1 MTPPTSTPPQVG
13 AAAAGTPGAPGAP
26 RAAEPVKVL
35 PARHPWRWAATAVVA
50 VLAAMAV
57 NALVTNPA
65 WDWPTVGQFLFSATI
80 LESLWLTVR
89 LTLAGTAIGLVLG
102 TVLALMRMSANP
114 LLRGVSFAY
123 VSVFRSVPL
132 ILQLLFWYNLAILY
146 DRIGFGVPFGPQFW
160 TVSTQDLVGPVTA
173 AFLGLGLHQ
182 AAYFAEIVRSGFL
195 AVDPGQREAAAAL
208 GIPRARQFRRIQLP
222 QALRVIVPTTGN
234 EVIGL
239 LKGTSVVYV
248 MALPELFYQVQVVY
262 NRTGQVIPLL
272 LVAAVWYFA
281 LTTALSALQWLVERH
296 YGRGST
302 REDRRPALLRAL
314 RSVRAGRGHRAEVAR

>member
-1 MTPPTSTPPQVG
+1 MSDTTRTVPDVT
-13 AAAAGTPGAPGAP
+13 AAPVVPRSAPARP
-26 RAAEPVKVL
+26 LTVL
-35 PARHPWRWAATAVVA
+35 PARHPWRWVATAVVA

-65 WDWPTVGQFLFSATI
+65 WEWPTVGQFLFSATI
-80 LESLWLTVR
+80 LESMWLTVR
-89 LTLAGTAIGLVLG
+89 LTLVGTAIGLVLG
-102 TVLALMRMSANP
+102 TVLALMRMSHNP
-114 LLRGVSFAY
+114 LLKAVSFTY
-123 VSVFRSVPL
+123 TSVFRSVPL

-146 DRIGFGVPFGPQFW
+146 EVIGFGVPFGPQFW
-160 TVSTQDLVGPVTA
+160 TFPTQSLIGPLTA

-208 GIPRARQFRRIQLP
+208 GIPQVRQFWRIQLP
-222 QALRVIVPTTGN
+222 QALRIIVPTTGN

-262 NRTGQVIPLL
+262 NRTGRVIPLL
-272 LVAAVWYFA
+272 LVAAVWYTV
-281 LTTALSALQWLVERH
+281 LTTVLSVLQWLVERH
-296 YGRGST
+296 YGRGSSRADT
-302 REDRRPALLRAL
+302 PLPFLQLLRT
-314 RSVRAGRGHRAEVAR
+314 VRAARARRQGVPR

>member
-1 MTPPTSTPPQVG
+1 MTIRTSEPAPSAWPAPAGGGPT
-13 AAAAGTPGAPGAP
+13 AAV
-26 RAAEPVKVL
+26 RVL
-35 PARHPWRWAATAVVA
+35 PARHPWRWLATAAVA

-65 WDWPTVGQFLFSATI
+65 WDWPTVGEFLFSATI
-80 LESLWLTVR
+80 LDSLWLTVR
-89 LTLAGTAIGLVLG
+89 LTLVGTAIGLVLG
-102 TVLALMRMSANP
+102 TVLALMRMSSNP
-114 LLRGVSFAY
+114 LLRAVSFAY
-123 VSVFRSVPL
+123 ISVFRSVPL

-146 DRIGFGVPFGPQFW
+146 ERIGLGVPFGPQF
-160 TVSTQDLVGPVTA
+160 VSFSTQDLIGPVTA

-208 GIPRARQFRRIQLP
+208 GIPRARQFWRIQLP
-222 QALRVIVPTTGN
+222 QALRIIVPTTGN

-272 LVAAVWYFA
+272 LVAAVWYFV
-281 LTTALSALQWLVERH
+281 LTTVLSALQWVVERH
-296 YGRGST
+296 YGRGSSRT
-302 REDRRPALLRAL
+302 HQEPALLRWA
-314 RSVRAGRGHRAEVAR
+314 RTVRARRTRRSEVPR

>member
-1 MTPPTSTPPQVG
+1 MSDTARAVP
-13 AAAAGTPGAPGAP
+13 AAATTAPAERSAP
-26 RAAEPVKVL
+26 AQPLTVL
-35 PARHPWRWAATAVVA
+35 PARHPWRWVATAVVA

-65 WDWPTVGQFLFSATI
+65 WEWPTVGQFLFSATI
-80 LESLWLTVR
+80 LESMWLTVR
-89 LTLAGTAIGLVLG
+89 LTLVGTAIGLVLG
-102 TVLALMRMSANP
+102 TVLALMRMSHNP
-114 LLRGVSFAY
+114 LLKAVSFTY
-123 VSVFRSVPL
+123 ISVFRSVPL

-146 DRIGFGVPFGPQFW
+146 TVIGFGIPFGPQFW
-160 TVSTQDLVGPVTA
+160 TFPTQDLVGPLTA

-208 GIPRARQFRRIQLP
+208 GIPRVRQFWRIQLP
-222 QALRVIVPTTGN
+222 QALRIIVPTTGN

-262 NRTGQVIPLL
+262 NRTGRVIPLL
-272 LVAAVWYFA
+272 LVAAVWYVV
-281 LTTALSALQWLVERH
+281 LTTVLSVLQWLVERY
-296 YGRGST
+296 YGRGSSRADT
-302 REDRRPALLRAL
+302 PLPFLQLLRSA
-314 RSVRAGRGHRAEVAR
+314 RAARARRQGVPR

>member
-1 MTPPTSTPPQVG
+1 MTIRTSDPAPSAWPAPAG
-13 AAAAGTPGAPGAP
+13 GPAAAV
-26 RAAEPVKVL
+26 RVL
-35 PARHPWRWAATAVVA
+35 PARHPWRWLATAVVA

-65 WDWPTVGQFLFSATI
+65 WDWPTVGEFLFSATI
-80 LESLWLTVR
+80 LDSLWLTVR
-89 LTLAGTAIGLVLG
+89 LTLVGTAIGLVLG
-102 TVLALMRMSANP
+102 TVLALMRTSSNP
-114 LLRGVSFAY
+114 LLTAVSFAY
-123 VSVFRSVPL
+123 TSVFRSVPL

-146 DRIGFGVPFGPQFW
+146 ERIGLGVPFGPQF
-160 TVSTQDLVGPVTA
+160 VSFPTQDLVGPVTA

-208 GIPRARQFRRIQLP
+208 GIPRARQFWRIQLP

-272 LVAAVWYFA
+272 LVAAVWYFV
-281 LTTALSALQWLVERH
+281 LTTVLSALQWVVERH
-296 YGRGST
+296 YGRGSSRT
-302 REDRRPALLRAL
+302 HRELPLLRLA
-314 RSVRAGRGHRAEVAR
+314 RTVRARRTRRSEVPR

>member
-1 MTPPTSTPPQVG
+1 MTPPTSTTPQAG
-13 AAAAGTPGAPGAP
+13 TAGAGTPTAP
-26 RAAEPVKVL
+26 RASQAPRVL
-35 PARHPWRWAATAVVA
+35 PARHPWRWVATAVVA
-50 VLAAMAV
+50 VLAAMAA

-65 WDWPTVGQFLFSATI
+65 WDWPTVGQYLFSATI
-80 LESLWLTVR
+80 LDSLWLTVR
-89 LTLAGTAIGLVLG
+89 LTLVGTAIGLALG
-102 TVLALMRMSANP
+102 TVLALMRMSADP
-114 LLRGVSFAY
+114 LLKGVSFTY
-123 VSVFRSVPL
+123 ISVFRSVPL

-146 DRIGFGVPFGPQFW
+146 DRIGVGVPFGPQFW
-160 TVSTQDLVGPVTA
+160 TIPTQDLVGPVTA

-208 GIPRARQFRRIQLP
+208 GIPRSRQFRRIQLP
-222 QALRVIVPTTGN
+222 QALRIIVPTTGN

-272 LVAAVWYFA
+272 LVAAVWYFV
-281 LTTALSALQWLVERH
+281 LTTALSALQWLVERY

-302 REDRRPALLRAL
+302 RDDQELPLLRAFRSL
-314 RSVRAGRGHRAEVAR
+314 RGARTRARTEEDR

>member
-1 MTPPTSTPPQVG
+1 MSDTTRSVPDVTVAPVVPRSAPTRPLT
-13 AAAAGTPGAPGAP
+13 
-26 RAAEPVKVL
+26 VL
-35 PARHPWRWAATAVVA
+35 PARHPWRWVATAVVA

-65 WDWPTVGQFLFSATI
+65 WEWPTVGQFLFSATI
-80 LESLWLTVR
+80 LESMWLTVR
-89 LTLAGTAIGLVLG
+89 LTLVGTAIGLVLG
-102 TVLALMRMSANP
+102 TVLALMRMSHNP
-114 LLRGVSFAY
+114 LLKVVSFTY
-123 VSVFRSVPL
+123 TSVFRSVPL

-146 DRIGFGVPFGPQFW
+146 RVIGFGIPFGPQFW
-160 TVSTQDLVGPVTA
+160 TFPTQSLIGPLTA

-208 GIPRARQFRRIQLP
+208 GIPQARQFWRIQLP
-222 QALRVIVPTTGN
+222 QALRIIVPTTGN

-262 NRTGQVIPLL
+262 NRTGRVIPLL
-272 LVAAVWYFA
+272 LVAAVWYTV
-281 LTTALSALQWLVERH
+281 LTTVLSVLQCLAERH
-296 YGRGST
+296 YGRGSSRADT
-302 REDRRPALLRAL
+302 PLPFLTLLRTA
-314 RSVRAGRGHRAEVAR
+314 RAARARRHGDAR